1 MIGAVDP
8 AGLGADP
15 SLKLKRVWREEMR
28 LVRNVLAVGLSVSML
43 SLPAMAAVTIDGV
56 RYNLPDQVA
65 TNLDGVR
72 ALIATADSV
81 GMLRRSIARANELT
95 LWEITSRF
103 EFTGK
108 GLFNGEQ
115 VDRVTVGLDYN
126 LPAIRVD
133 LQKGN
138 QRTITVARGNMVW
151 EETSPGVY
159 TGPART
165 DAAAA
170 KDRLMLIWL
179 LPTAVTVAG
188 TKAWDKVQLVNKAG
202 DYTVPLAT
210 GEVLTVDVDGFSRPR
225 TISATIGGKRH
236 VVTLAGYTNDKQD
249 HRVFFPDRI
258 QHAID
263 GRVVTDLTLAEH
275 WVEPYLIFPAPG
287 EYPPAPAPSR

>member
-1 MIGAVDP
+1 M
-8 AGLGADP
+8 
-15 SLKLKRVWREEMR
+15 SEKTWREEMR
-28 LVRNVLAVGLSVSML
+28 LIRNVLAVGLSVSML
-43 SLPAMAAVTIDGV
+43 ALPATAAVTIDGV
-56 RYNLPDQVA
+56 RYNLPEQVT

-72 ALIATADSV
+72 ALIATANGV
-81 GMLRRSIARANELT
+81 GTLRRSRASNNELT
-95 LWEITSRF
+95 LWEITTRY

-115 VDRVTVGLDYN
+115 VDRVTIGLDYN

-133 LQKGN
+133 VQKGN
-138 QRTITVARGNMVW
+138 QRTLTVARRDMVW

-159 TGPART
+159 AGPART

-170 KDRLMLIWL
+170 KERLTLLWL

-188 TKAWDKVQLVNKAG
+188 SKAWDKVQLVNKAG
-202 DYTVPLAT
+202 DYTLPLPT

-236 VVTLAGYTNDKQD
+236 VLTVAGYTNDKMD
-249 HRVFFPDRI
+249 IRVLFPDRV
-258 QHAID
+258 QYSID
-263 GRVVTDLTLAEH
+263 GRAVTDLTISEH

-287 EYPPAPAPSR
+287 EFPPAPAPARP